1 MLAFL
6 VCAALLVGAEVS
18 AQSCGIAA
26 YPQIR
31 VVNGVEAR
39 ANSWPWQA
47 LVQRYSGG
55 RWVNYCGGTLIDS
68 QWVLTS
74 ASCFTS
80 GYSYRV
86 VLGKHS
92 VSTSEFGEVTPPL
105 SLAVWHSYWNPSMPA
120 NGYDIAMF
128 KIASPVALSSKVR
141 LACLPSAN
149 QILPNNYPC
158 YATGWGSLDTSGP
171 FPSALQ
177 QASLPVVDYATCSQP
192 SWWGSSLRSSVI
204 CAGGSTRSACYG
216 DGGGPLNCQRWDNAW
231 VVQGIASYVSS
242 LGCNTIRKPTVFTRV
257 SAYNSWISAVMSVY
271 REAPKLAEGE
281 QSVNSGVNATIAAF
295 KKPQA

>member
-1 MLAFL
+1 
-6 VCAALLVGAEVS
+6 
-18 AQSCGIAA
+18 I
-26 YPQIR
+26 PHR
-31 VVNGVEAR
+31 
-39 ANSWPWQA
+39 
-47 LVQRYSGG
+47 
-55 RWVNYCGGTLIDS
+55 
-68 QWVLTS
+68 
-74 ASCFTS
+74 
-80 GYSYRV
+80 
-86 VLGKHS
+86 
-92 VSTSEFGEVTPPL
+92 
-105 SLAVWHSYWNPSMPA
+105 
-120 NGYDIAMF
+120 YDIAMF

-149 QILPNNYPC
+149 QIPNNYPC

-242 LGCNTIRKPTVFTRV
+242 LGCNTIRKPTMFTRV
-257 SAYNSWISAVMSVY
+257 SAYNSWISAVSA
-271 REAPKLAEGE
+271 EA
-281 QSVNSGVNATIAAF
+281 VNVNIN
-295 KKPQA
+295 

>member
-1 MLAFL
+1 MFT
-6 VCAALLVGAEVS
+6 GVS
-18 AQSCGIAA
+18 DYDRPSLC
-26 YPQIR
+26 YLP
-31 VVNGVEAR
+31 
-39 ANSWPWQA
+39 
-47 LVQRYSGG
+47 
-55 RWVNYCGGTLIDS
+55 
-68 QWVLTS
+68 TS
-74 ASCFTS
+74 TTTCRS

-204 CAGGSTRSACYG
+204 CAGGSTRSACYVRTERNASQ
-216 DGGGPLNCQRWDNAW
+216 PASIAHENSCQQN
-231 VVQGIASYVSS
+231 VS
-242 LGCNTIRKPTVFTRV
+242 
-257 SAYNSWISAVMSVY
+257 
-271 REAPKLAEGE
+271 
-281 QSVNSGVNATIAAF
+281 F
-295 KKPQA
+295 KSSFSQQ